1 MAFSMTDAL
10 GLVRELV
17 ALPGPPGQEGRVRE
31 AVAAHAD
38 RLGCARETD
47 ARGNLLVSLPGAGQ
61 VPARPDVVVMAHLD
75 EIALLVVG
83 AEADGRLAVTNLGGA
98 YPWKWGEG
106 PVQILAS
113 GEALTGIL
121 SFGSIHTND
130 GGSVAAQARE
140 RALTWGDARVWTGL
154 SVEELAARNVRAGT
168 RVVLHP
174 SRRAL
179 TELGEFVSAPFLDD
193 RADLAAM
200 LLALE
205 WEEVKGLDPSRV
217 LFAATAAEEVG
228 GHGALWLLRQRPARV
243 GIALEIGPRVPESPF
258 ALDDQPTVWVNDG
271 YSAMQAQDIDLVAR
285 AAARIGQTPHFQA
298 LSRGG
303 SDASC
308 AASHGLVARPITLA
322 FAAENSHGHEIMH
335 RNAVPNL
342 AALLSATLTEVLTE
356 VLEEGNGD

>member
-1 MAFSMTDAL
+1 MTDAL
-10 GLVRELV
+10 DLVRELIAV
-17 ALPGPPGQEGRVRE
+17 PGPPGQEELIRS

-38 RLGCARETD
+38 RLGCVHETD
-47 ARGNLLVSLPGAGQ
+47 ARGNLLLALPGAARL
-61 VPARPDVVVMAHLD
+61 PARPDVVVMAHLD

-83 AEADGRLAVTNLGGA
+83 AEADGRLAVAALGGA

-106 PVQILAS
+106 PVLLLAS

-130 GGSVAAQARE
+130 KGSVAASARE
-140 RALTWGDARVWTGL
+140 RALAWGDARVWTGL
-154 SVEELAARNVRAGT
+154 SVEELAARDVRAGT

-174 SRRAL
+174 SRRTV
-179 TELGEFVSAPFLDD
+179 TELGDFVSAPFLDD
-193 RADLAAM
+193 RADLAAL

-205 WEEVKGLDPSRV
+205 RGDVRAMDPERV

-228 GHGALWLLRQRPARV
+228 GHGALWLLRSRPALV

-271 YSAMQAQDIDLVAR
+271 YSAMQARDIDLVAR
-285 AAARIGQTPHFQA
+285 AARSIGQSPHFQA

-322 FAAENSHGHEIMH
+322 FAAENSHGQEIMH
-335 RNAVPNL
+335 RNAVANL
-342 AALLSATLTEVLTE
+342 AALLSATLQEVIGE
-356 VLEEGNGD
+356 KIGG